1 MTEKTP
7 SRNQEPEPVRPWFA
21 RLFRLPTRSTVA
33 RHLDVL
39 AAEPAPDRILRLT
52 QDLTTALAD
61 AARWKRHAD
70 SYDSERGLA
79 VQAFE
84 AKIEEVETLTKE
96 RDGAYR
102 ERAQLLA
109 WITALH
115 PATTVITASPDVD
128 EDGWQLLYLVAGGWQ
143 MSWHIHP
150 RDADLF
156 KHVTVVDV
164 TDPRAQWDGHGT
176 AQKYERMRGHVRL
189 LALDG
194 LAADGALTG
203 VTANTADIASGL
215 RANWARFRGH
225 VLHEVWEAL
234 RDSEGGP
241 LTDGMTV
248 VNGLLEQAQTGAADS
263 EVRSA

>member
-1 MTEKTP
+1 MSTTQNQP
-7 SRNQEPEPVRPWFA
+7 HGNQEPEPVRPWFA
-21 RLFRLPTRSTVA
+21 RLFRRPSRAALTPESSPYAKAGRMA
-33 RHLDVL
+33 AEGFAAGLRQAEAWPLRNGDAL
-39 AAEPAPDRILRLT
+39 AAILRQAEALR
-52 QDLTTALAD
+52 TAKGD
-61 AARWKRHAD
+61 AERWKGHAD
-70 SYDSERGLA
+70 SFDRELRERTGELA
-79 VQAFE
+79 DR
-84 AKIEEVETLTKE
+84 TRE

-176 AQKYERMRGHVRL
+176 EQKYERMHNHVRL
-189 LALDG
+189 LALDQLG
-194 LAADGALTG
+194 TDRPVTG
-203 VTANTADIASGL
+203 ITT
-215 RANWARFRGH
+215 
-225 VLHEVWEAL
+225 
-234 RDSEGGP
+234 
-241 LTDGMTV
+241 
-248 VNGLLEQAQTGAADS
+248 EQ
-263 EVRSA
+263 RSA